1 MTNEERQEI
10 IQDVINEIVTQ
21 STSIDELPPAE
32 SISNVESLPAYK
44 RGTSELVS
52 VPLSLISKP
61 AVDAAA
67 SATQAAEAATLAKQ
81 EADAASK
88 EAVEATEAANEAT
101 ETAIEASRTVLEQ
114 IETITRIETTANSA
128 KATADDNSEKL
139 GGLSLLPI
147 SEEDYGN
154 LPNEEKLDTTLFLC
168 YEEEEQ

>member
-32 SISNVESLPAYK
+32 SLSNVESLPAYK
-44 RGTSELVS
+44 KGTSDLVS

-67 SATQAAEAATLAKQ
+67 AATQAAEKATLAKQ

-88 EAVEATEAANEAT
+88 NANKATTAANEAT
-101 ETAIEASRTVLEQ
+101 EVAIEASKTVLGQ
-114 IETITRIETTANSA
+114 IETINRVETTANSA
-128 KATADDNSEKL
+128 KATAESNAEKL
-139 GGLSLLPI
+139 GGLSLRLI
-147 SEEDYGN
+147 SEEDYGS
-154 LPNEEKLDTTLFLC
+154 LSDEEKPDTTLFLC

>member
-67 SATQAAEAATLAKQ
+67 SATQAAEA
-81 EADAASK
+81 
-88 EAVEATEAANEAT
+88 
-101 ETAIEASRTVLEQ
+101 
-114 IETITRIETTANSA
+114 
-128 KATADDNSEKL
+128 
-139 GGLSLLPI
+139 
-147 SEEDYGN
+147 
-154 LPNEEKLDTTLFLC
+154 EEKAAIKESLKPVSRENDLIHLIR
-168 YEEEEQ
+168 EIL

>member
-44 RGTSELVS
+44 KGTSDLVS

-67 SATQAAEAATLAKQ
+67 AATQAAEQATLAKQ

-88 EAVEATEAANEAT
+88 NANEATAAANEAT
-101 ETAIEASRTVLEQ
+101 EVAIEASKTVLGQ
-114 IETITRIETTANSA
+114 IETITRVETTANNA
-128 KATADDNSEKL
+128 KATAESNAEKL

-154 LPNEEKLDTTLFLC
+154 LPDEEKPDTTLFLC
-168 YEEEEQ
+168 FEEEEQ